1 MEMIKLLQFGS
12 PQVQET
18 YKELCETSK
27 IKFDDFQLK
36 LIEDTGKSYD
46 QLKEF
51 WTDGISVDVSE
62 EEFNEMEPVSLVNY
76 LIVHFDV
83 ENGNVLGIIPE
94 EYEVYT
100 DGFYFFEEDT
110 FSKEKEIRST
120 LRQYI

>member
-1 MEMIKLLQFGS
+1 MEMIKLLKFGS
-12 PQVQET
+12 PQVQEM
-18 YKELCETSK
+18 YEELCKTSK
-27 IKFDDFQLK
+27 ISFDDFQIK

-51 WTDGISVDVSE
+51 WTDGISIDVPE
-62 EEFNEMEPVSLVNY
+62 EEYNEMELVDIDNY

-83 ENGNVLGIIPE
+83 ENGSILGIIPE
-94 EYEVYT
+94 EYEVFT

>member
-1 MEMIKLLQFGS
+1 MIKLLQFGS

-18 YKELCETSK
+18 YKELCEASK

-51 WTDGISVDVSE
+51 WTDGISVDVPE
-62 EEFNEMEPVSLVNY
+62 EEFNEMETVSLVNY
-76 LIVHFDV
+76 LIIHFDV
-83 ENGNVLGIIPE
+83 DNGSVLGIIPE

>member
-1 MEMIKLLQFGS
+1 MIKLLKFGS
-12 PQVQET
+12 PQVQDT
-18 YKELCETSK
+18 YKELCETAK
-27 IKFDDFQLK
+27 ISFDEFQLNM
-36 LIEDTGKSYD
+36 IEDTGFSYD

-51 WTDGISVDVSE
+51 WTDGTSVDVSD
-62 EEFNEMEPVSLVNY
+62 EEFADMELVELENY

-83 ENGNVLGIIPE
+83 ENGDTLGIVPE
-94 EYEVYT
+94 HYEVYT

>member
-51 WTDGISVDVSE
+51 WTDGISVDIPE
-62 EEFNEMEPVSLVNY
+62 EEFNEMETVSLVNY

>member
-1 MEMIKLLQFGS
+1 MIKLLQFGS

-18 YKELCETSK
+18 YKELCEASK
-27 IKFDDFQLK
+27 IKSDDFQLK

-51 WTDGISVDVSE
+51 WTDGISVDVPE
-62 EEFNEMEPVSLVNY
+62 EEFNEMETVSLVNY

>member
-1 MEMIKLLQFGS
+1 MIKLLKFGS

-18 YKELCETSK
+18 YEELCNTSK

-36 LIEDTGKSYD
+36 LIEDTGFSYD

-51 WTDGISVDVSE
+51 WTDGVAIDVPE
-62 EEFNEMEPVSLVNY
+62 NEFEEMEPVEIENY
-76 LIVHFDV
+76 LIIHFDV
-83 ENGNVLGIIPE
+83 DSKEILGIIPKN
-94 EYEVYT
+94 YEVWT